1 MAMKYSKPTSLPV
14 LLVLSALAIMAP
26 PAWLSAQVF
35 TPPPQNGGGSQTQ
48 GGGGNTTTVVSQ
60 PQQNSGNNQMLGN
73 NVPYLDQGSETFTF
87 DGKNWNINNNRLF
100 GARFEKYLN
109 TPPAESEEDKAYRK
123 VLREILDAL
132 SPHQGVNFPRA
143 VALLQNASQFEQD
156 AYLCESIANAVY
168 RVYLAKRSVADLQR
182 LNKELDQQRQTLD
195 WGYEVRVEAQETRD
209 SMKSRQNARAG
220 VKGGAAQPK
229 EAGRVQRYIQRIA
242 EVEAE
247 RVANRA
253 KMEVSEIQAKL
264 EFQALLLQLF
274 MQRRFEHVIISARI
288 YTEFFQDGNGEL
300 EFKEG
305 SDVEKS
311 FGQSLGF
318 SPTVTTLDA
327 FSNEAIR
334 DVKDGVE
341 AFAFLVE
348 KDELDSATKRL
359 SESFLIGEYL
369 EPIRTLDMDK
379 KQRVLQYA
387 QDSFQL
393 IASIEVKDYTLAE
406 ELIGRMRET
415 AKDFDFSK
423 PTAAVETARLS
434 ANMLIRTAR
443 NAALKGDQDAYAES
457 IAKAAEIWPTNPL
470 LKEQF
475 DLMADNG
482 DIIQMAKLE
491 FDRLLSTESY
501 RAIFNDK
508 GRFIAATIDDPTR
521 QESLTQIVN
530 NIQQIEVAIA
540 NADALAKG
548 GNPYGAWEIVEAVFQ
563 KFPDDPALGTV
574 RSDLATNVAEF
585 VSSLKTAENLEE
597 RGQTGSSLAWFLK
610 SRKMYPS
617 STFAKSGIERLV
629 EKILPDQPVGAGPSV
644 SPATIGGGGGG
655 GGGDKIDF
663 FSEPQTSVG
672 N

>member
-1 MAMKYSKPTSLPV
+1 
-14 LLVLSALAIMAP
+14 
-26 PAWLSAQVF
+26 
-35 TPPPQNGGGSQTQ
+35 
-48 GGGGNTTTVVSQ
+48 
-60 PQQNSGNNQMLGN
+60 
-73 NVPYLDQGSETFTF
+73 
-87 DGKNWNINNNRLF
+87 
-100 GARFEKYLN
+100 
-109 TPPAESEEDKAYRK
+109 
-123 VLREILDAL
+123 
-132 SPHQGVNFPRA
+132 
-143 VALLQNASQFEQD
+143 
-156 AYLCESIANAVY
+156 
-168 RVYLAKRSVADLQR
+168 
-182 LNKELDQQRQTLD
+182 
-195 WGYEVRVEAQETRD
+195 
-209 SMKSRQNARAG
+209 
-220 VKGGAAQPK
+220 
-229 EAGRVQRYIQRIA
+229 
-242 EVEAE
+242 
-247 RVANRA
+247 
-253 KMEVSEIQAKL
+253 MEVSEIQAKL
-264 EFQALLLQLF
+264 EFQAMLLQLF
-274 MQRRFEHVIISARI
+274 MQRRFEHVIIAARI

-311 FGQSLGF
+311 FGKSLGF

-341 AFAFLVE
+341 AFVFLVE

-359 SESFLIGEYL
+359 SESFLVGEYL

-387 QDSFQL
+387 RDSFQL
-393 IASIEVKDYTLAE
+393 IAAIEVKDYTLAE

-443 NAALKGDQDAYAES
+443 NAALKGDQDAYAEN

-475 DLMADNG
+475 DLMADQG
-482 DIIQMAKLE
+482 DVIQMAKLE

-563 KFPDDPALGTV
+563 KFPDDPPLGTV

-629 EKILPDQPVGAGPSV
+629 EKILPDQPVGAGPAAVPV
-644 SPATIGGGGGG
+644 SSDS
-655 GGGDKIDF
+655 GGGDQVNF
-663 FSEPQTSVG
+663 FGDAPAAPPA

>member
-1 MAMKYSKPTSLPV
+1 MSPTPRRFAIGALVWLATSLG
-14 LLVLSALAIMAP
+14 LN
-26 PAWLSAQVF
+26 AQVF
-35 TPPPQNGGGSQTQ
+35 TPPPSNGGGGGNQ
-48 GGGGNTTTVVSQ
+48 GGGGGTNTTTVVSQ
-60 PQQNSGNNQMLGN
+60 PQQNSGNNQMAGN
-73 NVPYLDQGSETFTF
+73 SVPFFDAGTETFSF

-109 TPPAESEEDKAYRK
+109 TPPAEGEADQAYRK
-123 VLREILDAL
+123 VLRDILDAL
-132 SPHQGVNFPRA
+132 SPHTGVNFPRA

-156 AYLCESIANAVY
+156 AYLCESLANAVY
-168 RVYLAKRSVADLQR
+168 RVYLAKKSVADLHK
-182 LNKELDQQRQTLD
+182 LNKELDEQRKTLD
-195 WGYEVRVEAQETRD
+195 WGYEVRVEAKETRD
-209 SMKSRQNARAG
+209 GMRNRANARAG
-220 VKGGAAQPK
+220 VVATEKPTA
-229 EAGRVQRYIQRIA
+229 EAGRIQGYIQRIA

-264 EFQALLLQLF
+264 EFQALLLQFF
-274 MQRRFEHVIISARI
+274 MQRRFEHVIIAARI

-300 EFKEG
+300 EFQEG

-311 FGQSLGF
+311 FGKSLGF

-341 AFAFLVE
+341 AFKFLVD

-359 SESFLIGEYL
+359 SESFLVGEYL
-369 EPIRTLDMDK
+369 EPIRTLDMDQ

-387 QDSFQL
+387 RDSFQL
-393 IASIEVKDYTLAE
+393 IAAIEVKDYTLAE
-406 ELIGRMRET
+406 ELVARMRGT

-423 PTAAVETARLS
+423 PTAAIETARLS
-434 ANMLIRTAR
+434 ADMLIRTAR
-443 NAALKGDQDAYAES
+443 NAALKGDQEAYAS
-457 IAKAAEIWPTNPL
+457 NIAKAAEIWPTNPT

-475 DLMADNG
+475 ELLADQG
-482 DIIQMAKLE
+482 DIIEMAKLE

-508 GRFIAATIDDPTR
+508 GRFIAATIDDSTR
-521 QESLTQIVN
+521 QESLGQIVN
-530 NIQQIEVAIA
+530 NIQEIEIAIQQ
-540 NADALAKG
+540 ADALSKG
-548 GNPYGAWEIVEAVFQ
+548 GNPYAAWEIVEIVFQ
-563 KFPDDPALGTV
+563 RFPDDPPLGTV

-610 SRKMYPS
+610 SRKMYPGS
-617 STFAKSGIERLV
+617 SFAKAGIERLV
-629 EKILPDQPVGAGPSV
+629 EKILPDTADPASESGDTATSAAGA
-644 SPATIGGGGGG
+644 A
-655 GGGDKIDF
+655 GDGQDNF
-663 FSEPQTSVG
+663 FGSESRE
-672 N
+672 NN